1 MRPSITFADFTLTR
15 PPLPLRTCRSHEGS
29 IAPVAG
35 SMRTVP
41 TWVSPLTLVKSP
53 TARSLP
59 LGSSTRS
66 LTWLLK
72 SKVWPVHTPVVAS
85 KAARPL
91 EVIAE
96 PFLPFWTPVKLPPTY
111 MVEPTCSKAWTWM
124 LPSWMEPLRLPV
136 TPHAVGLAYS
146 ETEAF

>member
-1 MRPSITFADFTLTR
+1 MGFAVDLGEVTDGEEL
-15 PPLPLRTCRSHEGS
+15 
-29 IAPVAG
+29 AAG
-35 SMRTVP
+35 QLDEV
-41 TWVSPLTLVKSP
+41 LDLVVEVE
-53 TARSLP
+53 
-59 LGSSTRS
+59 
-66 LTWLLK
+66 
-72 SKVWPVHTPVVAS
+72 VWPVHTPVVAS